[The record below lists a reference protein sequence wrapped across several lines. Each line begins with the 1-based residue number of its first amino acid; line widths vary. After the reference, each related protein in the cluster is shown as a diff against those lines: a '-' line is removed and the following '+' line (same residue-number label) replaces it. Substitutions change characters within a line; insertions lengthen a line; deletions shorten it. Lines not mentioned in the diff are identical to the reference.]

1 MKECALQLK
10 GNALF
15 PFTEEDK
22 EALSEYKPNQVL
34 KCKLQGVK
42 KPRSLE
48 QLGLFM
54 ACAKITAENTD
65 DHNWNT
71 KDKVVEQV
79 KIKVRFIESYMVV
92 EGNVHMKT
100 RSISFKNLPHM
111 EACNFFEQGFK
122 EMASF
127 LQVTVDELVKMA
139 QEKMGRRL

>member
-1 MKECALQLK
+1 MKELAVQLRS
-10 GNALF
+10 NALF

-65 DHNWNT
+65 DPNWNT
-71 KDKVVEQV
+71 KEKVVEQI
-79 KIKVRFIESYMVV
+79 KLKVRFIESYMVV
-92 EGNVHMKT
+92 EGVIHIKT
-100 RSISFKNLPHM
+100 RSISFANLPHM
-111 EACNFFEQGFK
+111 EACNFFEQGLK
-122 EMASF
+122 EMAGF
-127 LQVTVDELVKMA
+127 LQVTVDELVAMA
-139 QEKMGRRL
+139 QERMGGR

>member
-1 MKECALQLK
+1 
-10 GNALF
+10 
-15 PFTEEDK
+15 
-22 EALSEYKPNQVL
+22 
-34 KCKLQGVK
+34 
-42 KPRSLE
+42 
-48 QLGLFM
+48 M

-111 EACNFFEQGFK
+111 EACNFFERGFK

-127 LQVTVDELVKMA
+127 LQVTVDELVEMA
-139 QEKMGRRL
+139 QERMGRR